1 MGNLITCLFLTQAQ
15 VGRPPDKLN
24 TPAVLGLV
32 SWSEKTTLVS
42 TLKTTIFLCCCC
54 LTLTETPP
62 PPPPPPPPRTPHN
75 RKASSNDP
83 LKETIGG
90 GGAPGNLDTFSLG
103 EGYRFC
109 FAPYLFFQC
118 AKERERE
125 RQWSFKIDVFYNRTC
140 CCVFYLPF
148 VVVDFILSPL
158 FDLHTVGGIHQGQR
172 DSPLNV
178 PQQSHQT
185 YCIDGRYPNFCPS
198 VCVSS
203 GGGSQ
208 EII

>member
-1 MGNLITCLFLTQAQ
+1 M
-15 VGRPPDKLN
+15 
-24 TPAVLGLV
+24 V

-62 PPPPPPPPRTPHN
+62 PLLLLLLLLLIGLPITAKPLRTTPQG
-75 RKASSNDP
+75 
-83 LKETIGG
+83 IYWG
-90 GGAPGNLDTFSLG
+90 GGAPSNLDTFSLG

-148 VVVDFILSPL
+148 VVVVFILPPL

-172 DSPLNV
+172 DSPLNG
-178 PQQSHQT
+178 PQQSHQN